1 MEEFA
6 GRLATPT
13 VAYLRGDGF
22 KDEFQENG
30 LINGFT
36 HEALNQCIYAGLQGT
51 SDEITPGFICQVGPC
66 PCRQMM
72 RYTRGSREIPDNGHW
87 NPKKIVLRLDLVALQ
102 RDVLKERRDRIR
114 FEPGVEKG
122 RRGVE

>member
-1 MEEFA
+1 MEEYA
-6 GRLATPT
+6 GRLAMPT

-36 HEALNQCIYAGLQGT
+36 FEALSECIYAGIQGT
-51 SDEITPGFICQVGPC
+51 AEEITARFICQLNIC

-72 RYTRGSREIPDNGHW
+72 RYTRGSREIPDT
-87 NPKKIVLRLDLVALQ
+87 
-102 RDVLKERRDRIR
+102 
-114 FEPGVEKG
+114 
-122 RRGVE
+122 